1 MIKPGD
7 YHKEKNLLII
17 EEMSWKDV
25 KKKLDDEDFS
35 EKYNFVYAEEKE
47 LFEYKSITY
56 KLWCHFLFY
65 IASFL

>member
-25 KKKLDDEDFS
+25 KKNLK
-35 EKYNFVYAEEKE
+35 
-47 LFEYKSITY
+47 
-56 KLWCHFLFY
+56 
-65 IASFL
+65 ASLSS